1 MHRIV
6 YCTFSLLLGVSL
18 LIIPFYNYK
27 KYRAELISS
36 GLAEHEK
43 RNRILSIIV
52 GCIFIVFSILG
63 MMRIRLY

>member
-36 GLAEHEK
+36 GLEEHQK
-43 RNRILSIIV
+43 KYRILSIIA
-52 GCIFIVFSILG
+52 GCIFIALSILG
-63 MMRIRLY
+63 LMRIRLY